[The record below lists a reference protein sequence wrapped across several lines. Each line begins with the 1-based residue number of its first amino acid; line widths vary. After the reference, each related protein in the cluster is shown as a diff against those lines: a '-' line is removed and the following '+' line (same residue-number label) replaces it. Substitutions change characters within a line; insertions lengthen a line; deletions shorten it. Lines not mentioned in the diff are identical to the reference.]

1 MNADERLFAH
11 LAQWLQHTPVVLA
24 SVRQT
29 QGACPRK
36 RGARMLIAADRCE
49 FSIGGGAAEAR
60 VITHARRMLAD
71 GTPHHELAID
81 LSGGADAAGV
91 CGGRMHLSL
100 RHWRGEADRQRAR
113 EIAAR
118 LASGLEAALTPADL
132 GHPGDRD
139 LALPDDRLLIVGAG
153 HCGLALRDLARHL
166 DFDLWLFDPR
176 PENLSAELQADT
188 TCRSGDF
195 EILAEALH
203 SGRRV
208 HAVLLNRDYRADVA
222 SLRVL
227 ARRPP
232 AFLSMMGSRR
242 RIATVLAAL
251 PEHRTALAHL
261 TAPVGLD
268 IGAQTPHEIAV
279 SILAQV
285 VRDRQTPPQ

>member
-1 MNADERLFAH
+1 MNADERLFAQ

-24 SVRQT
+24 SVWQT
-29 QGACPRK
+29 QGASPRK

-71 GTPHHELAID
+71 RTPHHELAID
-81 LSGGADAAGV
+81 LRGGADAAGV
-91 CGGRMHLSL
+91 CGGRMQLSL
-100 RHWRGEADRQRAR
+100 RRWHGEADHQRVC

-118 LASGLEAALTPADL
+118 LASGLKAELTPTDL
-132 GHPGDRD
+132 GHPSERD

-153 HCGLALRDLARHL
+153 HCGLALRDLAQHL
-166 DFDLWLFDPR
+166 DFDLWLFAPRAQDVAANAPHDPS
-176 PENLSAELQADT
+176 LHT
-188 TCRSGDF
+188 GDF
-195 EILAEALH
+195 DALADALDTA
-203 SGRRV
+203 RRV

-251 PEHRTALAHL
+251 PEHHPALAHL

-285 VRDRQTPPQ
+285 IRDRQAPPR